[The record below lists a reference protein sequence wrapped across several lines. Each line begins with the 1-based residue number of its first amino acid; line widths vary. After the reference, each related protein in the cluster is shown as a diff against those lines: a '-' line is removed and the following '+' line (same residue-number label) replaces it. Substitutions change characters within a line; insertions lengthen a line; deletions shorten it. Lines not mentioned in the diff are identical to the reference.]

1 MPANRAKK
9 AVSLDQTLTR
19 PARFTHLAALE
30 MKWWENLKTYGIR
43 TDALPGSGAAFLV
56 LVRQGRSAASL
67 YTGLGKRV
75 VSRLCGLALA
85 PHSQRESGSGIHAT

>member
-9 AVSLDQTLTR
+9 AASLDQTLTR

-30 MKWWENLKTYGIR
+30 MKWWENLLKTYGIR

-75 VSRLCGLALA
+75 VPRLCELA
-85 PHSQRESGSGIHAT
+85 PHIQKESGSGIHAT